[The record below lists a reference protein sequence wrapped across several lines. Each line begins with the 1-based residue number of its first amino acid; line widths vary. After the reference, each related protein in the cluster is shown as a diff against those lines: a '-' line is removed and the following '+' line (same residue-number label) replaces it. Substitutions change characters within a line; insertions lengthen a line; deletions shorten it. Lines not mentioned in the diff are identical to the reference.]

1 MSKLSE
7 PLKAL
12 INAGFA
18 RPGPAPAPSGIRS
31 LFERIAKDSASKD
44 VATPCWL
51 TIATATSMT
60 MNSPDS
66 MKELYDVATTLDDGN
81 QATGAVET
89 AELMREVGLKCIGFN
104 GIPRSINCLG
114 AFRSSLPEDVVSRL
128 STEPTRTPSPSN
140 IKAMRKRGF
149 ALWTDIYRP
158 FDDKLLDKLAA
169 SHPDLPVHIINSHY
183 SALFTDPPAK
193 QTPRVGR
200 TLTSLVGISCLR
212 AQTGVGPQVLSHVF
226 GLRKAFDEVGVKTN
240 AEADV
245 PGARWLAGEEGNFW
259 ILETV
264 DAIVKEIGEGEGT
277 TYAPGLRAKL

>member
-18 RPGPAPAPSGIRS
+18 SPGPAPASKGIRS
-31 LFERIAKDSASKD
+31 LFEHIAKDSASKNI
-44 VATPCWL
+44 ATRCWL

-60 MNSPDS
+60 MNSPAS
-66 MKELYDVATTLDDGN
+66 MKELYDVATAADN
-81 QATGAVET
+81 QQTPVEA

-114 AFRSSLPEDVVSRL
+114 AFRSSLPEDVVRSL
-128 STEPTRTPSPSN
+128 STEPTRTPSTSN
-140 IKAMRKRGF
+140 IDAMRARGL
-149 ALWTDIYRP
+149 ALWSDIYRP
-158 FDDKLLDKLAA
+158 FDAKLLDKLAA

-183 SALFTDPPAK
+183 SALFTDPPEK
-193 QTPRVGR
+193 NQSIPRVGR

-226 GLRKAFDEVGVKTN
+226 GLRKAFDDDGIKTN
-240 AEADV
+240 PEADL

-259 ILETV
+259 ILQTV
-264 DAIVKEIGEGEGT
+264 DAIVREIGEGEGT